1 MLINLNDSLASRSMS
16 AYLGWL
22 KNLSW
27 LMYANEAMT
36 IIQYEGVKNISE
48 FNQSANSFVEMT
60 HHLSL
65 PGCAG
70 IDPQAPCLST
80 ADEVLDQYSFSKD
93 NLAIDIW
100 ALALLYATY
109 NALAVFCLWRRARQA
124 CR

>member
-1 MLINLNDSLASRSMS
+1 
-16 AYLGWL
+16 
-22 KNLSW
+22 
-27 LMYANEAMT
+27 MYANEAMT

-48 FNQSANSFVEMT
+48 FNQSTNSLVQTT
-60 HHLSL
+60 HKLSL
-65 PGCAG
+65 TGCAG

-109 NALAVFCLWRRARQA
+109 NALALFCLWRRARQA
-124 CR
+124 CRWANDGLSYFRKKKIQIVFK